1 MSTPRRTSLRWPLAL
16 ALLIAVGCKE
26 HPSKLDQVATKR
38 PADAAVAQTLDEQ
51 LEAIRAKLKLP
62 ALAMAAWRDGTL
74 LEIGAVGL
82 RRADAPE
89 KVTTKDAW
97 HLGSNGCRALHSCV
111 TAGRRA
117 A

>member
-1 MSTPRRTSLRWPLAL
+1 LRWPLAL

-82 RRADAPE
+82 RRADALE